1 MLSLSSL
8 SLDEKPPELHPWW
21 RGFTGDIYKRPKG
34 YLIRGRITKVDDLT
48 YVITELPIGRWTQ
61 DYKQFLCDLVEQG
74 DVVTGFRENHTDT
87 EVMFTVTLKKEK
99 AAELKENREK
109 LMKDLRLLGS
119 LTTSN
124 FILFNS
130 KGHIHHYKDA
140 SEIMEEFIE
149 FRLPFYQQRRENLMK
164 QLDRKCKLLENK
176 SSFIQHVIDG
186 SLVLHDRPI
195 KKVIADMEA
204 LGLMKIGSDGESST
218 YDYLLNLPLNG
229 LTEEKRKQL
238 DTEMKEAKE
247 KKEVLNSKESKD
259 LWIEDLE
266 EFKSNFIQMEAKR
279 LSELVQGKRNQ
290 AYEVFTIDH
299 YKRSQVKENCIV

>member
-1 MLSLSSL
+1 M
-8 SLDEKPPELHPWW
+8 
-21 RGFTGDIYKRPKG
+21 
-34 YLIRGRITKVDDLT
+34 IRGCITKVDDLT

-74 DVVTGFRENHTDT
+74 DLVTGFRENHTDT

-109 LMKDLRLLGS
+109 LMKDLRLTSS

-130 KGHIHHYKDA
+130 RGHIHHYKDA
-140 SEIMEEFIE
+140 NEIMEEFVE

-176 SSFIQHVIDG
+176 SRFIQLVIDG

-195 KKVIADMEA
+195 KKVISDMEA
-204 LGLMKIGSDGESST
+204 LGLMKIGGNGEATT
-218 YDYLLNLPLNG
+218 YDYLLNLPLTG
-229 LTEEKRKQL
+229 LTEEKRQQL
-238 DTEMKEAKE
+238 NVEMKEAKD
-247 KKEVLNSKESKD
+247 KKEALSRKESKD

-266 EFKSNFIQMEAKR
+266 DFKSNFIQMEAKR
-279 LSELVQGKRNQ
+279 LSELVQGKRDH

-299 YKRSQVKENCIV
+299 YKQSQVKEEIWSV